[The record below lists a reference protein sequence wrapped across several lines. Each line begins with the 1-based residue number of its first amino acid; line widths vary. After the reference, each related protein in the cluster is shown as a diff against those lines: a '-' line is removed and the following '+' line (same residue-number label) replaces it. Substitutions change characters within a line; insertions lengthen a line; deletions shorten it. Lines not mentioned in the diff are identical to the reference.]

1 MSDFFSPFQCRL
13 VEVFLLAD
21 NVIRDSPGRFFVAH
35 ELKMLVAY
43 LLLNYDLKP
52 LEERPPPS
60 CIGRTMIPPTK
71 ATMEIKRKAGTSVT
85 L

>member
-1 MSDFFSPFQCRL
+1 MSDLSPHRAVYCSML
-13 VEVFLLAD
+13 TTGG
-21 NVIRDSPGRFFVAH
+21 SPGRFFVAH

-43 LLLNYDLKP
+43 LLLNYELKP

-71 ATMEIKRKAGTSVT
+71 ATMEIKRKAGTSAT